1 MADDIESKFQ
11 AAIRKKRE
19 AEAERAEK
27 VDPTNWAHLVPGDM
41 YEGASPEKTQIDEI
55 LDKVGIIQAYN
66 QWCAKSKVHV
76 RPGQKESIKVRCPR
90 PGHVDNRPDAWL
102 NTEKNLWH
110 CGPCEQGG
118 DMYDIAAYHFG
129 LSVPGYKAE
138 FPKLKKL
145 MAESMG
151 YLEMQQP
158 GKRETILYKPD
169 TVAEAIALGI
179 EKPALAVVP
188 PIAVPP
194 LASVTMIN
202 ADAAAAQPELPEV
215 QLKLDWREI
224 VEPNTFLDVYMHQ
237 CIIDDAAE
245 EYHFFNALLT
255 IGLAVGRDVKL
266 FDTNPVYGNLLVCLL
281 GKTGDRKSRSFGH
294 TKRLLSR
301 ALHFDPNDDFPTG
314 VQYSGNVA
322 SGEALI
328 NIFQK
333 PVYDPVNPKIIT
345 TYAPV
350 RGLVNFE
357 EFSAL
362 AARASR
368 PGNTLKDTIISFY
381 DADPYISTSSMTHKT
396 VTATDAFCSIFATT
410 QPESLK
416 GLMTQSDTTSGFL
429 NRWVFIGGTS
439 KPIVPI
445 GGVVV
450 DIEPCIEPLQDIHVW
465 RPPHGEITWS
475 EEAAKLFTKHFHSK
489 TNPAKDDAPMLAR
502 LDLLEKKLI
511 LLLCINGKHP
521 VVTED
526 IVRRVILMH
535 EYIVASYAVP
545 TKQAGM
551 REENEIVAEIKRQVE
566 RITAKNASG
575 ATWSSLTRALVAKNW
590 PDELIRRKWEQLIKF
605 GEIEEQPRAAKTGR
619 PTQFF
624 KLAAEEK

>member
-1 MADDIESKFQ
+1 MAEDIETKFQ

-19 AEAERAEK
+19 IEAARAARIA
-27 VDPTNWAHLVPGDM
+27 PTNWEHLIPGDQ
-41 YEGASPEKTQIDEI
+41 YDGHSPEKTEIDEI
-55 LDKVGIIQAYN
+55 LDKVGIVEAYN
-66 QWCAKSKVHV
+66 KWCGKSKVSI
-76 RPGQKESIKVRCPR
+76 RSGQTESIKVRCPI

-102 NTEKNLWH
+102 NTDKNLWH

-118 DMYDIAAYHFG
+118 DKYIIAAYHFG
-129 LSVPGYKAE
+129 MSVPGYKAE
-138 FPKLKKL
+138 FPKLKRL
-145 MAESMG
+145 MAESLG
-151 YLEMQQP
+151 WVYVPQP
-158 GKRETILYKPD
+158 GKKDPILYKPD
-169 TVAEAIALGI
+169 TVAEAIELGV
-179 EKPALAVVP
+179 EK
-188 PIAVPP
+188 

-202 ADAAAAQPELPEV
+202 ADAAAMIPEPPIK
-215 QLKLDWREI
+215 QLKLDWRE
-224 VEPNTFLDVYMHQ
+224 VTETDTFLDVYMRQ

-245 EYHFFNALLT
+245 EFHFFNALMT

-266 FDTNPVYGNLLVCLL
+266 YDSSSVYANLLVCLL
-281 GKTGDRKSRSFGH
+281 GKTGDRKSRSFAH
-294 TKRLLSR
+294 TKRLLAR
-301 ALHFDPNDDFPTG
+301 ALHFESGDDFPTG

-345 TYAPV
+345 TYAPI

-396 VTATDAFCSIFATT
+396 VTATEAFCSIFATT

-429 NRWVFIGGTS
+429 NRWIFVSGTS
-439 KPIVPI
+439 KRIVAI
-445 GGVVV
+445 GGEII
-450 DIEPCIEPLQDIHVW
+450 DIEPCVAPLQDIHGW
-465 RPPHGEITWS
+465 KPPHGTITWS
-475 EEAAKLFTKHFHSK
+475 EDAAKLFTLHFHTK
-489 TNPAKDDAPMLAR
+489 IEPAKDEQPMLAR

-511 LLLCINGKHP
+511 LLLCINGKHA

-526 IVRRVILMH
+526 IVKRVISMH
-535 EYIVASYAVP
+535 EYLVETYATP
-545 TKQAGM
+545 AAQAGM

-566 RITAKNASG
+566 RITSKNSNG

-590 PDELIRRKWEQLIKF
+590 PDELVRRKWEQLIKF

-624 KLAAEEK
+624 KIAAEEK